1 VFRDVTRDVYDTLM
15 AGELDHAATGANDD
29 EAFDALIRGNDTV
42 R

>member
-1 VFRDVTRDVYDTLM
+1 VFRDVTRPVYDTLR
-15 AGELDHAATGANDD
+15 AGELDQAATGVNDG